1 MPTLE
6 VPREKIQPTVQ
17 PGLQLAPGAFGAE
30 GRALQRF
37 GQTITG
43 FAGTIFNIG
52 EKIKLLNESNQID
65 EGVLAAEE
73 FLDEAATNR
82 LKDTDFENHGPQFF
96 KDWDQ
101 FVTGYMP
108 GVKSKTAQEEL
119 TKIFGRQRAVQHTRI
134 TADAFMKAGWTER
147 ARQPLVMQ
155 QSVEDELA
163 ETDADEQENIRS
175 RFKERLVKLQS
186 AGHLAEWQVQDQLKI
201 RAMMMMQTVAGRWPE
216 AAIEALK
223 SREMLASILT
233 QEDIDLLTDGDI
245 NFLRENAQKELSYAQ
260 DRINAQKIEAI
271 AEIKARVA
279 SMAGRGDFAGA
290 QKIIN
295 NSIELLGVKDHG
307 ILSNNLTRTSEYFGE
322 TGINYFKV
330 THKPSVYADLRGQ
343 ILTGTL
349 KDDALIW
356 QKVGVNGISES
367 DATRLAKM
375 IPEGGKE
382 SDFKKSAAAK
392 TYQEFLDSIYGGDAA
407 TYLFARETGYRW
419 LEDALNSNPEWTLR
433 QQQEEAMRIA
443 IRVEAA
449 AKAGEIAE
457 RPEDLPRTLEELSEI
472 QRKEFIDTILPGIL
486 RTQRELIKKG
496 RPKRQKGKIK
506 TITTQEQ
513 YDALPSGTRYRDA
526 NGATGTKR

>member
-6 VPREKIQPTVQ
+6 VPREKVQPTV
-17 PGLQLAPGAFGAE
+17 PSGLQLAPGAFGAE

-65 EGVLAAEE
+65 EGVLAAER

-82 LKDTDFENHGPQFF
+82 LKDTDFENHGTQFF

-134 TADAFMKAGWTER
+134 TADAFMKAGRTER

-163 ETDADEQENIRS
+163 ETDADEQENIRT
-175 RFKERLVKLQS
+175 RFKNRLVKLQS
-186 AGHLAEWQVQDQLKI
+186 AGHLTEWQVQDQLKT

-245 NFLRENAQKELSYAQ
+245 NFLRKNARKELSYAQ
-260 DRINAQKIEAI
+260 DRINAQRIEAI

-307 ILSNNLTRTSEYFGE
+307 ILSDNLKRTSEYFGE

-330 THKPSVYADLRGQ
+330 THMPSVFADLRSQ
-343 ILTGTL
+343 ILAGTL
-349 KDDALIW
+349 KDDAFIW
-356 QKVGVNGISES
+356 QKTGKDGISES
-367 DATRLAKM
+367 DAALLAKM
-375 IPEGGKE
+375 IPEGGTE
-382 SDFKKSAAAK
+382 SDFKNSAAAEAF
-392 TYQEFLDSIYGGDAA
+392 QELLDSIYVGDAT
-407 TYLFARETGYRW
+407 TYIFARETGYRW
-419 LEDALNSNPEWTLR
+419 LAEALKKNPDWTLR

-443 IRVEAA
+443 IRVEAEA
-449 AKAGEIAE
+449 RAGRIAVK
-457 RPEDLPRTLEELSEI
+457 PEDLPGAFLPLEQKEEKL
-472 QRKEFIDTILPGIL
+472 RKHYFS
-486 RTQRELIKKG
+486 KMG
-496 RPKRQKGKIK
+496 RQHLKRPFKQKNIV
-506 TITTQEQ
+506 TVMTQEQ
-513 YDALPSGTRYRDA
+513 YDALPSGARYRDA
-526 NGATGTKR
+526 NGAIGTKR